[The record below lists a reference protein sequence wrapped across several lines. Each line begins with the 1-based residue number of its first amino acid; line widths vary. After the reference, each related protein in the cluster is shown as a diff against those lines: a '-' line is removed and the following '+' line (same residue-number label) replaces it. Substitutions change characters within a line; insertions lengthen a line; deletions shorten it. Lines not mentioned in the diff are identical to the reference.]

1 MQSCCDAR
9 PHQLVVGRMELD
21 DVAAKALRVEG
32 VELRR
37 IFVGATPERE
47 HLCRSPLPPEGGQGS
62 GFSTGAVRLD
72 CVHKRRIGRK
82 QVDVLVRRRLVEN
95 LVRIELQ
102 GGAHGALHRNRARY
116 RSVIITAS
124 SFRCIAARG
133 RQSGLARALRL
144 GL

>member
-1 MQSCCDAR
+1 
-9 PHQLVVGRMELD
+9 MELD

-37 IFVGATPERE
+37 IFVGTAPERE
-47 HLCRSPLPPEGGQGS
+47 HFRGTPLPPEGGQGRGLS
-62 GFSTGAVRLD
+62 AGAVRLD

-102 GGAHGALHRNRARY
+102 GGAHSALHRDRARY
-116 RSVIITAS
+116 RGVIIAAP